1 MQNTNTPPAHAREL
15 NTLAWV
21 IFAGALIAL
30 TVLFAYVQNRQ
41 QIQKLMSQARASK
54 TS

>member
-1 MQNTNTPPAHAREL
+1 MQTPTSFSEHRREL
-15 NTLAWV
+15 NTLAWIV
-21 IFAGALIAL
+21 FAGALIAL

-54 TS
+54 MT